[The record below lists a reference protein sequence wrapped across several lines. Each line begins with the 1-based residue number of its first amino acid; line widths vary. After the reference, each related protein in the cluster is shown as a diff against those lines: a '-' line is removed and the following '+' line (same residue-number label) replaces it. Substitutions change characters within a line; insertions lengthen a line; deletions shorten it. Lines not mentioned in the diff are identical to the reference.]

1 MKTRNLLFA
10 AFVAAMAMAACE
22 SVLPE
27 QQPPIDEPRTFT
39 VHLGMSG
46 EINVS
51 QNPLTRFTPDD
62 RDLYGIQVYHKPA
75 SKNTYT
81 PCAYGLFDNIE
92 DVKLEV
98 TENYNYAIEVIL
110 VNDGKDMIHR
120 DSILVDDVPYIGYDE
135 PFYAYNR
142 YPGAKEQSV
151 TIVSNEFTYAEDRY
165 FYNYYDH
172 ERDLRFSPVYA
183 SDSDFI
189 NPRIDTYYGKL
200 VDYTPTT
207 EGAVIDIYMKHMIY
221 GLKVEVGE
229 FFNEGK
235 LEVFLYAAEFNKG
248 YPDTSYDTY
257 TLTPDNKSK
266 EYIYTHYEVGK
277 WYNQTDVTKA
287 NCSRDID
294 FTWTKA
300 DGTKVNWQRESILF
314 TRLKETV
321 VTLDYYEDESA
332 GSNNISMH
340 YDDTEMELG
349 YKSYVI
355 GDTQDEYDW

>member
-75 SKNTYT
+75 SESGYE
-81 PCAYGLFDNIE
+81 PFAYGLFDNLE
-92 DVKLEV
+92 NAKLEL
-98 TENYNYAIEVIL
+98 TENYNYTFEVIL
-110 VNDGKDMIHR
+110 IDDGKDKIFR
-120 DSILVDDVPYIGYDE
+120 DSILVDNVPYVGYGR
-135 PFYAYNR
+135 PFEGKNKYK
-142 YPGAKEQSV
+142 GATEMSV
-151 TIVSNEFTYAEDRY
+151 TIVSNEFTYAKDRY
-165 FYNYYDH
+165 FSSSTISGNGIKTADGKVWYDCV
-172 ERDLRFSPVYA
+172 EG
-183 SDSDFI
+183 
-189 NPRIDTYYGKL
+189 IDAYYGELKG
-200 VDYTPTT
+200 YTPTEDVAT
-207 EGAVIDIYMKHMIY
+207 IDIYLKHMIY

-229 FFNEGK
+229 FFSEGK
-235 LEVFLYAAEFNKG
+235 IDVVLDNSSLDEYK
-248 YPDTSYDTY
+248 Y
-257 TLTPDNKSK
+257 TLTPENKTLERTYARARLLDS
-266 EYIYTHYEVGK
+266 
-277 WYNQTDVTKA
+277 WYRQTDVTKA
-287 NCSRDID
+287 TVYLNID

-300 DGTKVNWQRESILF
+300 DGTKVNWQEKSILF

>member
-75 SKNTYT
+75 SEVGYE
-81 PCAYGLFDNIE
+81 PFAYGLFDNLE
-92 DVKLEV
+92 NAKLEL
-98 TENYNYAIEVIL
+98 TENYNYTFEVIL
-110 VNDGKDMIHR
+110 IDDGKDKIFR
-120 DSILVDDVPYIGYDE
+120 DSILVDNVPYVGYGR
-135 PFYAYNR
+135 PFEARNKYT
-142 YPGAKEQSV
+142 GATETSV
-151 TIVSNEFTYAEDRY
+151 TIVSNEFTYAKDRY
-165 FYNYYDH
+165 FDNYTLSGNIIKTADGKKWYYSA
-172 ERDLRFSPVYA
+172 EG
-183 SDSDFI
+183 
-189 NPRIDTYYGKL
+189 IDAYYGKL
-200 VDYTPTT
+200 NSYTPT
-207 EGAVIDIYMKHMIY
+207 EDGATIDIYLKHMIY

-229 FFNEGK
+229 FFSEGK
-235 LEVFLYAAEFNKG
+235 IDVDLYYKRDEDVHK
-248 YPDTSYDTY
+248 Y
-257 TLTPDNKSK
+257 TLTPENKTL
-266 EYIYTHYEVGK
+266 ERTYAIAYTLDS
-277 WYNQTDVTKA
+277 WYKQTDVTKA
-287 NCSRDID
+287 TVSLGID

-300 DGTKVNWQRESILF
+300 DGTKVNWQSKSIDF

>member
-75 SKNTYT
+75 SESGYE
-81 PCAYGLFDNIE
+81 PFAYGLFDNIE

-110 VNDGKDMIHR
+110 VNDGKDKISR
-120 DSILVDDVPYIGYDE
+120 DSILVDNVPYVGYDK
-135 PFYAYNR
+135 PFRAYNL
-142 YPGAKEQSV
+142 YPGATAQSV

-165 FYNYYDH
+165 FNSRYDG
-172 ERDLRFSPVYA
+172 ERDLRFAPA
-183 SDSDFI
+183 GRPNSDFI
-189 NPRIDTYYGKL
+189 GPRLDTYYGKL
-200 VDYTPTT
+200 VGYTPTT

-235 LEVFLYAAEFNKG
+235 LEVYLRRLEFANG
-248 YPDTSYDTY
+248 SADGTYETY
-257 TLTPDNKSK
+257 TLTPDNKNK
-266 EYIYTHYEVGK
+266 EYIYSHYEVGK

-287 NCSRDID
+287 TVNRDID
-294 FTWTKA
+294 FKWIKD
-300 DGTKVNWQRESILF
+300 DGSTVEWQSKSIQF